1 MTYHVQFPGL
11 GLEFTLDRVAFTVFG
26 MPIYWYGILIATGLA
41 LAIVFA
47 FSHARR
53 FGIDSD
59 RMVDVILIGTV
70 CAVIG
75 GRAFYVATAPFEYAS
90 FAEMLDIRLGGVAI
104 YGAVIAAFLSGYFAC
119 RWRKVPILPMF
130 DLAGMG
136 FLLGQGIGR
145 WGNFVNQEAFGTN
158 TTLPWG
164 MYSEG
169 TCNYLSSVQETL
181 AAQGVAVDPSLPV
194 HPTFLYES
202 IWCLLGFFL
211 LWAYMKRRK
220 FHGELILM
228 YVMWYGAERFFVEGL
243 RTDSLMVGSFR
254 ISQVIAAVSVIA
266 ALCIWLALRKKYKDK
281 PLTVTYTALV
291 KEDGRQVPYE
301 FSWLSGETPPTDAE
315 MKAEIERR
323 RAARAAEETAQAEEK
338 APETEES
345 GGASGVPEQREAE
358 ADTQA
363 APEEEQAAPA
373 QEAAAD
379 AAEKDSSMRS
389 RRNNSS
395 KNGNG
400 MRGNRRIKMAEL
412 ISGKNTGSK
421 TQGGGRGRGGG
432 AAGKGR
438 SCPAGRRYRG
448 ENPASRTYVAGRGE
462 GLRRM
467 RGLLSDV
474 IALPEET
481 TEPRLEKIMALNA
494 DKTVH
499 GVLVQLPLP
508 GHIREKRVI
517 DAISPDKDVDGF
529 TPVNVGRMVIGG
541 VLSACTP
548 AGCIEVLKSTGVP
561 IAGKDAV
568 VIGPQQHRGANP
580 RRCCSRPTT
589 PPSRCAIP
597 KPGDLKAKCAAA
609 DIIVAAIGKAAS
621 SPPIW

>member
-1 MTYHVQFPGL
+1 MQFPGL

-104 YGAVIAAFLSGYFAC
+104 YGA
-119 RWRKVPILPMF
+119 
-130 DLAGMG
+130 
-136 FLLGQGIGR
+136 
-145 WGNFVNQEAFGTN
+145 
-158 TTLPWG
+158 
-164 MYSEG
+164 
-169 TCNYLSSVQETL
+169 
-181 AAQGVAVDPSLPV
+181 
-194 HPTFLYES
+194 
-202 IWCLLGFFL
+202 
-211 LWAYMKRRK
+211 
-220 FHGELILM
+220 
-228 YVMWYGAERFFVEGL
+228 
-243 RTDSLMVGSFR
+243 
-254 ISQVIAAVSVIA
+254 VIA

-379 AAEKDSSMRS
+379 AAEKDGSD
-389 RRNNSS
+389 
-395 KNGNG
+395 
-400 MRGNRRIKMAEL
+400 AE
-412 ISGKNTGSK
+412 
-421 TQGGGRGRGGG
+421 
-432 AAGKGR
+432 
-438 SCPAGRRYRG
+438 
-448 ENPASRTYVAGRGE
+448 
-462 GLRRM
+462 
-467 RGLLSDV
+467 
-474 IALPEET
+474 
-481 TEPRLEKIMALNA
+481 
-494 DKTVH
+494 
-499 GVLVQLPLP
+499 
-508 GHIREKRVI
+508 
-517 DAISPDKDVDGF
+517 
-529 TPVNVGRMVIGG
+529 
-541 VLSACTP
+541 
-548 AGCIEVLKSTGVP
+548 
-561 IAGKDAV
+561 
-568 VIGPQQHRGANP
+568 
-580 RRCCSRPTT
+580 
-589 PPSRCAIP
+589 P
-597 KPGDLKAKCAAA
+597 KE
-609 DIIVAAIGKAAS
+609 
-621 SPPIW
+621 

>member
-1 MTYHVQFPGL
+1 MSFDVQFPGL
-11 GLEFTLDRVAFTVFG
+11 GLEFTINRVALSIGGFN
-26 MPIYWYGILIATGLA
+26 IYWYGVIIAAGMVLAMLFAFRNADDFGINSDRLIDVILVGAVMAIVCARIYY
-41 LAIVFA
+41 IVFA
-47 FSHARR
+47 
-53 FGIDSD
+53 
-59 RMVDVILIGTV
+59 
-70 CAVIG
+70 
-75 GRAFYVATAPFEYAS
+75 PFKYES
-90 FAEMLDIRLGGVAI
+90 IWQMIDIRQGGIAI
-104 YGAVIAAFLSGYFAC
+104 YGGVIGAFVFGGLMAKI
-119 RWRKVPILPMF
+119 RRIPILPLF
-130 DLAGMG
+130 DLVGIC
-136 FLLGQGIGR
+136 FLIGQGVGR
-145 WGNFVNQEAFGTN
+145 WGNFVNQEAFGSN

-345 GGASGVPEQREAE
+345 GGASGVREQREAD

-379 AAEKDSSMRS
+379 AAEKDGSD
-389 RRNNSS
+389 
-395 KNGNG
+395 
-400 MRGNRRIKMAEL
+400 AE
-412 ISGKNTGSK
+412 
-421 TQGGGRGRGGG
+421 
-432 AAGKGR
+432 
-438 SCPAGRRYRG
+438 
-448 ENPASRTYVAGRGE
+448 
-462 GLRRM
+462 
-467 RGLLSDV
+467 
-474 IALPEET
+474 
-481 TEPRLEKIMALNA
+481 
-494 DKTVH
+494 
-499 GVLVQLPLP
+499 
-508 GHIREKRVI
+508 
-517 DAISPDKDVDGF
+517 
-529 TPVNVGRMVIGG
+529 
-541 VLSACTP
+541 
-548 AGCIEVLKSTGVP
+548 
-561 IAGKDAV
+561 
-568 VIGPQQHRGANP
+568 
-580 RRCCSRPTT
+580 
-589 PPSRCAIP
+589 P
-597 KPGDLKAKCAAA
+597 KE
-609 DIIVAAIGKAAS
+609 
-621 SPPIW
+621 

>member
-1 MTYHVQFPGL
+1 MSFDVQFPGL
-11 GLEFTLDRVAFTVFG
+11 GLEFTINRVALSIGGFN
-26 MPIYWYGILIATGLA
+26 IYWYGVIIAAGMVLAMLFAFRNADDFGINSDRLIDVVLVGAVMA
-41 LAIVFA
+41 IVCARIYYIVFA
-47 FSHARR
+47 
-53 FGIDSD
+53 
-59 RMVDVILIGTV
+59 
-70 CAVIG
+70 
-75 GRAFYVATAPFEYAS
+75 PFKYES
-90 FAEMLDIRLGGVAI
+90 IWQMIDIRQGGIAI
-104 YGAVIAAFLSGYFAC
+104 YGAVIGAFVFGGLMAKI
-119 RWRKVPILPMF
+119 RRIPILPLF
-130 DLAGMG
+130 DLVGIC
-136 FLLGQGIGR
+136 FLIGQGVGR
-145 WGNFVNQEAFGTN
+145 WGNFVNQEAFGSN

-363 APEEEQAAPA
+363 APEEEQAAPV

-379 AAEKDSSMRS
+379 AAEKDGSD
-389 RRNNSS
+389 
-395 KNGNG
+395 
-400 MRGNRRIKMAEL
+400 AE
-412 ISGKNTGSK
+412 
-421 TQGGGRGRGGG
+421 
-432 AAGKGR
+432 
-438 SCPAGRRYRG
+438 
-448 ENPASRTYVAGRGE
+448 
-462 GLRRM
+462 
-467 RGLLSDV
+467 
-474 IALPEET
+474 
-481 TEPRLEKIMALNA
+481 
-494 DKTVH
+494 
-499 GVLVQLPLP
+499 
-508 GHIREKRVI
+508 
-517 DAISPDKDVDGF
+517 
-529 TPVNVGRMVIGG
+529 
-541 VLSACTP
+541 
-548 AGCIEVLKSTGVP
+548 
-561 IAGKDAV
+561 
-568 VIGPQQHRGANP
+568 
-580 RRCCSRPTT
+580 
-589 PPSRCAIP
+589 P
-597 KPGDLKAKCAAA
+597 KE
-609 DIIVAAIGKAAS
+609 
-621 SPPIW
+621 

>member
-211 LWAYMKRRK
+211 GYW
-220 FHGELILM
+220 
-228 YVMWYGAERFFVEGL
+228 
-243 RTDSLMVGSFR
+243 
-254 ISQVIAAVSVIA
+254 
-266 ALCIWLALRKKYKDK
+266 
-281 PLTVTYTALV
+281 
-291 KEDGRQVPYE
+291 
-301 FSWLSGETPPTDAE
+301 
-315 MKAEIERR
+315 
-323 RAARAAEETAQAEEK
+323 
-338 APETEES
+338 
-345 GGASGVPEQREAE
+345 
-358 ADTQA
+358 
-363 APEEEQAAPA
+363 
-373 QEAAAD
+373 
-379 AAEKDSSMRS
+379 
-389 RRNNSS
+389 
-395 KNGNG
+395 
-400 MRGNRRIKMAEL
+400 
-412 ISGKNTGSK
+412 
-421 TQGGGRGRGGG
+421 
-432 AAGKGR
+432 
-438 SCPAGRRYRG
+438 AGR
-448 ENPASRTYVAGRGE
+448 
-462 GLRRM
+462 
-467 RGLLSDV
+467 LLKLDFPTV
-474 IALPEET
+474 QT
-481 TEPRLEKIMALNA
+481 VALNA
-494 DKTVH
+494 
-499 GVLVQLPLP
+499 GMRNISAGAVLAEAYFP
-508 GHIREKRVI
+508 GDVLFPV
-517 DAISPDKDVDGF
+517 AFSPVFLQATTALIVKALRA
-529 TPVNVGRMVIGG
+529 TRPGRADQAAYEAR
-541 VLSACTP
+541 LA
-548 AGCIEVLKSTGVP
+548 EE
-561 IAGKDAV
+561 
-568 VIGPQQHRGANP
+568 
-580 RRCCSRPTT
+580 
-589 PPSRCAIP
+589 PSR
-597 KPGDLKAKCAAA
+597 
-609 DIIVAAIGKAAS
+609 
-621 SPPIW
+621 